1 MLNLKTSAYMG
12 LHCASR
18 WHFVDLDRGKGLRPL
33 LTPQSSLALLL
44 GSLVLAAC
52 SSIQP
57 PSPSASHIRADTPA
71 ATRTDI
77 PAPVAST
84 VTLPRP
90 KPAAKTETYS
100 VSVRNIPVQDLLFA
114 LARDAKINVDVH
126 PGINGVVTVNAI
138 DQTLQQILTR
148 IAKQVDMRWELEGP
162 NLVVMPDSP
171 FLRTYKVDYV
181 NIARDLSGTVSINT
195 QIASTSTSATAAST
209 GGGGGN
215 NSSTAVKSSAKNDF
229 WHSLE
234 KNLKDIL
241 HETDKILPE
250 GSSETVIER
259 SDQQATT
266 GTGAQ
271 GGQAASSRSTAGA
284 AGLAGSPNPASLQQQ
299 GTTVVKRTTFREAA
313 SIIVNPEAGV
323 VVARAT
329 ARQHEKVQEYLDLVL
344 NAARRQ
350 VVIEATIAEVSL
362 SDAYQQGINWQ
373 SLRSLRPGTPQAGF
387 SAAQNPTG
395 LVGGTVPD
403 PFSTSAGSFTTPPGT
418 FAFLLNYIAPGLG
431 LSSTLSLLETFGKV
445 KVLSSP
451 KISVLNNQTAM
462 LKVVDNVVYFSIKS
476 DTTTTTTGTLTNITS
491 TAHSVSVGLVMS
503 VTPQISE
510 TGTILLNVR
519 PTISSLKGAGK
530 TDPTPGLAVANVV
543 PEIQT
548 RELEPMP
555 RLADGE
561 VAVMG
566 GLMEDRIN
574 NTTNQVPGVGDLPV
588 VGNLFRN
595 RSETATKT
603 ELVIFLKP
611 TIIRDPSINGD
622 YRAFRDQLPR
632 PDYFGAKP
640 SAPAGTEAR

>member
-1 MLNLKTSAYMG
+1 MIPPFPVA
-12 LHCASR
+12 
-18 WHFVDLDRGKGLRPL
+18 
-33 LTPQSSLALLL
+33 LAV
-44 GSLVLAAC
+44 SLVLSAC
-52 SSIQP
+52 SSIQLQP
-57 PSPSASHIRADTPA
+57 PSAAHIRAEAQVATSPDIPPPVA
-71 ATRTDI
+71 ATI
-77 PAPVAST
+77 MLA
-84 VTLPRP
+84 RP
-90 KPAAKTETYS
+90 KAAAKTESYS

-114 LARDAKINVDVH
+114 LSRDAKLNVDVH
-126 PGINGVVTVNAI
+126 PGINGVVTINAI

-148 IAKQVDMRWELEGP
+148 ISKQVDMRWELEGP

-171 FLRTYKVDYV
+171 FLRNYKVDYV
-181 NIARDLSGTVSINT
+181 NMSRDVSGTVSINT
-195 QIASTSTSATAAST
+195 QIASTSTSAGGGAS

-215 NSSTAVKSSAKNDF
+215 NSSTSVKSTTQNNF
-229 WHSLE
+229 WQSLE

-241 HETDKILPE
+241 RESDKILPE

-271 GGQAASSRSTAGA
+271 SAQSSSSRSGNA
-284 AGLAGSPNPASLQQQ
+284 ATSLAGSPNPASLQQQ

-313 SIIVNPEAGV
+313 SIIVNAEAGV
-323 VVARAT
+323 VVVRAT
-329 ARQHEKVQEYLDLVL
+329 SRQHEKVQEYLDLVL
-344 NAARRQ
+344 TSARRQ
-350 VVIEATIAEVSL
+350 VIIEATIAEVRL
-362 SDAYQQGINWQ
+362 SDNYQQGINWQ

-387 SAAQNPTG
+387 SAAQNQTG
-395 LVGGTVPD
+395 VPVPD
-403 PFSTSAGSFTTPPGT
+403 PFAAAAGSFTTPPGT

-462 LKVVDNVVYFSIKS
+462 LKVVDNVVYFEIKNDS
-476 DTTTTTTGTLTNITS
+476 TTTTTGTTNNFTS
-491 TAHSVSVGLVMS
+491 TAKSVSVGLVMS

-510 TGTILLNVR
+510 QGSILLNVR

-530 TDPTPGLAVANVV
+530 TDPTPGLAVANIV

-548 RELEPMP
+548 REMESML
-555 RLADGE
+555 RLSDGE

-566 GLMEDRIN
+566 GLMEDKFDF
-574 NTTNQVPGVGDLPV
+574 NTNEVPGLGGIPV
-588 VGNLFRN
+588 VGNFFRN
-595 RSETATKT
+595 RNDTSTKT

-622 YRAFRDQLPR
+622 YRSYRDQLPDR
-632 PDYFGAKP
+632 EFFSGKPGSQRWERQGAGP
-640 SAPAGTEAR
+640 Q

>member
-1 MLNLKTSAYMG
+1 MRSFLIPPPHVA
-12 LHCASR
+12 
-18 WHFVDLDRGKGLRPL
+18 L
-33 LTPQSSLALLL
+33 LASLALT
-44 GSLVLAAC
+44 AC

-57 PSPSASHIRADTPA
+57 QPPSAGHIRAEGQA
-71 ATRTDI
+71 APSRDI
-77 PAPVAST
+77 PPPVAST
-84 VTLPRP
+84 VMLARP
-90 KPAAKTETYS
+90 KAAAKVESYS
-100 VSVRNIPVQDLLFA
+100 VSVRNIPVQELLFA
-114 LARDAKINVDVH
+114 LSRDAKLNVDVH
-126 PGINGVVTVNAI
+126 PGINGIVTINAI

-148 IAKQVDMRWELEGP
+148 ISKQVDMRWELDGP
-162 NLVVMPDSP
+162 NLVVMTDSP
-171 FLRTYKVDYV
+171 FLRNYKVDYV
-181 NIARDLSGTVSINT
+181 NMSRDVTGTVSINT
-195 QIASTSTSATAAST
+195 QIASTSTSASGGAA
-209 GGGGGN
+209 GGGGN
-215 NSSTAVKSSAKNDF
+215 NSNTSVRSAAKNDF
-229 WHSLE
+229 WQSLE

-241 HETDKILPE
+241 RESDKILPE

-271 GGQAASSRSTAGA
+271 GGGTSGRSGGQA

-323 VVARAT
+323 VVVRAT
-329 ARQHEKVQEYLDLVL
+329 SRQHEKVQEYLDLVL
-344 NAARRQ
+344 GSARRQ

-362 SDAYQQGINWQ
+362 SDKYQQGINWQ
-373 SLRSLRPGTPQAGF
+373 SLRSLRPGSPQAGF
-387 SAAQNPTG
+387 SVGQNPTG
-395 LVGGTVPD
+395 LPVPD
-403 PFSTSAGSFTTPPGT
+403 PLGAAAGSFGTPPGT
-418 FAFLLNYIAPGLG
+418 FAFLLNFVAPGLG

-462 LKVVDNVVYFSIKS
+462 LKVVDNVVYFEIKNDS
-476 DTTTTTTGTLTNITS
+476 TTTTAGLVTNIFTS
-491 TAHSVSVGLVMS
+491 TAKSVSVGLVMS

-530 TDPTPGLAVANVV
+530 TDPTPGLAVANVI

-548 RELEPMP
+548 REMESML
-555 RLADGE
+555 RLSDGE

-566 GLMEDRIN
+566 GLMEDRVN
-574 NTTNQVPGVGDLPV
+574 YTTNQVPGLGGLPGI
-588 VGNLFRN
+588 GNFFRN
-595 RSETATKT
+595 RDDTNTKT

-622 YRAFRDQLPR
+622 YRSFRDQLPGR
-632 PDYFGAKP
+632 EFFANTPDRKPAEMPGAESK
-640 SAPAGTEAR
+640 

>member
-1 MLNLKTSAYMG
+1 MRPFLIPPCNLA
-12 LHCASR
+12 
-18 WHFVDLDRGKGLRPL
+18 L
-33 LTPQSSLALLL
+33 LASLAL
-44 GSLVLAAC
+44 GAC

-57 PSPSASHIRADTPA
+57 LPPSAGHIRAEGQVAPSPDIPPPVA
-71 ATRTDI
+71 AT
-77 PAPVAST
+77 VM
-84 VTLPRP
+84 LPRP
-90 KPAAKTETYS
+90 RAAAKAESYS

-114 LARDAKINVDVH
+114 LARDAKLNVDVH
-126 PGINGVVTVNAI
+126 PGINGIVTVNAI

-148 IAKQVDMRWELEGP
+148 ISKQVDMRWELDGP

-181 NIARDLSGTVSINT
+181 NMSRDVTGTVSINT
-195 QIASTSTSATAAST
+195 QIASTSTGAAGGGSS

-215 NSSTAVKSSAKNDF
+215 NSNTSVKSTAQNNF
-229 WHSLE
+229 WQSLE

-241 HETDKILPE
+241 RESDKILPE

-271 GGQAASSRSTAGA
+271 GAPPSGRSAGA
-284 AGLAGSPNPASLQQQ
+284 TTSLAGSPNAASLQQQ

-323 VVARAT
+323 VVVRAT
-329 ARQHEKVQEYLDLVL
+329 SRQHEKVQEYLDLVL
-344 NAARRQ
+344 SSARRQ
-350 VVIEATIAEVSL
+350 VIIEATIAEVSL
-362 SDAYQQGINWQ
+362 SDKYQQGINWQ
-373 SLRSLRPGTPQAGF
+373 SLRTLRSGSGTAGF

-395 LVGGTVPD
+395 LVGGAVPD
-403 PFSTSAGSFTTPPGT
+403 PFAATAGSFSTPPGS
-418 FAFLLNYIAPGLG
+418 FAFLLNFVAPGLG

-462 LKVVDNVVYFSIKS
+462 LKVVDNVVYFEIKN
-476 DTTTTTTGTLTNITS
+476 DTTTTQFGAVNNFTS
-491 TAHSVSVGLVMS
+491 TAKSVSVGLVMS
-503 VTPQISE
+503 VTPQISDS
-510 TGTILLNVR
+510 GTILLNVR
-519 PTISSLKGAGK
+519 PTISSLKGLGK
-530 TDPTPGLAVANVV
+530 TDPTPGLAVPNII

-548 RELEPMP
+548 REMESML
-555 RLADGE
+555 RLSDGE

-566 GLMEDRIN
+566 GLMEDRVN
-574 NTTNQVPGVGDLPV
+574 YTTNQIPGLGGLPL
-588 VGNLFRN
+588 VGNFFRN
-595 RSETATKT
+595 RDDTNTKT

-622 YRAFRDQLPR
+622 YRGFRDQLPSK
-632 PDYFGAKP
+632 DFFAGDAKP
-640 SAPAGTEAR
+640 KLNDMPGAGAQ

>member
-1 MLNLKTSAYMG
+1 ML
-12 LHCASR
+12 AS
-18 WHFVDLDRGKGLRPL
+18 
-33 LTPQSSLALLL
+33 LT
-44 GSLVLAAC
+44 LAAC

-57 PSPSASHIRADTPA
+57 QPPSAGHIRAEAQTAPSPN
-71 ATRTDI
+71 I
-77 PAPVAST
+77 PSPVAAT
-84 VTLPRP
+84 VTLARP
-90 KPAAKTETYS
+90 KAAAKAESYS

-114 LARDAKINVDVH
+114 LARDAKLNVDIH
-126 PGINGVVTVNAI
+126 PGINGIVTINAI

-148 IAKQVDMRWELEGP
+148 VAKQVDMRWELDGP
-162 NLVVMPDSP
+162 NLVVMTDSP
-171 FLRTYKVDYV
+171 FLRNYKVDYV
-181 NIARDLSGTVSINT
+181 NMSRDVSGTVSINT
-195 QIASTSTSATAAST
+195 QIASTSTSATGAAAAS
-209 GGGGGN
+209 GGGN
-215 NSSTAVKSSAKNDF
+215 NSSTSVKSNAQNNF
-229 WHSLE
+229 WQSLE

-241 HETDKILPE
+241 RESDKILPE

-271 GGQAASSRSTAGA
+271 PASGRSGGA
-284 AGLAGSPNPASLQQQ
+284 APSLAGSPNPASLQQS
-299 GTTVVKRTTFREAA
+299 GNTVIKRTTFREAA

-323 VVARAT
+323 VVVRAT
-329 ARQHEKVQEYLDLVL
+329 SRQHEKVQEYLDMVL
-344 NAARRQ
+344 SSARRQ
-350 VVIEATIAEVSL
+350 VIIEATIAEVSL
-362 SDAYQQGINWQ
+362 SDNYQQGINWQ

-395 LVGGTVPD
+395 LPVPN
-403 PFSTSAGSFTTPPGT
+403 PFTASSGSFATVSGTTPGA
-418 FAFLLNYIAPGLG
+418 FAFLLNYVAPGLG

-462 LKVVDNVVYFSIKS
+462 LKVVDNVVYFLIKNDS
-476 DTTTTTTGTLTNITS
+476 TTTTTGTTNNFTS
-491 TAHSVSVGLVMS
+491 TPQSVSVGLVMS

-510 TGTILLNVR
+510 SGSILLNVR

-548 RELEPMP
+548 REMESML
-555 RLADGE
+555 RLSDGE

-574 NTTNQVPGVGDLPV
+574 YSTNEVPGLGGLPGI
-588 VGNLFRN
+588 GNFFRN
-595 RSETATKT
+595 RNDTSTKT

-622 YRAFRDQLPR
+622 YRSFREQLPSR
-632 PDYFGAKP
+632 DFFSGKSDQQPSDAQGAQ
-640 SAPAGTEAR
+640 AR